1 MNRSRPLLAA
11 GLFAT
16 CLAAPTLAASP
27 SYFSR
32 YTGSWSGGGMVKL
45 EKFKSP
51 FNVSCK
57 TRGEPL
63 TTNGFS
69 LDGNCTALLIMSKD
83 IAARLQR
90 DKSGVYTGV
99 YTGSSSGPA
108 RLRGKLEGDTL
119 VLKVTW
125 GRVIYDDNVAQ
136 MLISNKGGGA
146 FSLKVIEKI
155 KGKSVTVS
163 DLDFNKA

>member
-1 MNRSRPLLAA
+1 MNLYRPMLAA
-11 GLFAT
+11 GLAAT
-16 CLAAPTLAASP
+16 CFAVPVLAQST
-27 SYFSR
+27 SYFNR

-45 EKFKSP
+45 EKFSSP
-51 FNVSCK
+51 LDVSCK
-57 TRGEPL
+57 TRGQPFASD
-63 TTNGFS
+63 GFS
-69 LDGNCTALLIMSKD
+69 LDGSCSALLIMSKN
-83 IAARLQR
+83 IAAKLKR
-90 DKSGVYTGV
+90 DKNGVYTGA

-108 RLRGKLEGDTL
+108 TLRGKLQGDTL

-136 MLISNKGGGA
+136 MLISNKGNGA